1 MTAPPRPIIKHAL
14 PEKKYDGQGKVLNWS
29 QLWPEAKELET
40 LVVNGLVDDVTPAQ
54 LCQKYPSFSSFAY
67 RPLASALTNIR
78 RKHNKEV
85 ANRAGYEACGAVCE
99 YHRDLS
105 DVLHRCPEG
114 FVIFIV
120 D

>member
-1 MTAPPRPIIKHAL
+1 MSEVPVIL
-14 PEKKYDGQGKVLNWS
+14 LFC
-29 QLWPEAKELET
+29 L
-40 LVVNGLVDDVTPAQ
+40 
-54 LCQKYPSFSSFAY
+54 
-67 RPLASALTNIR
+67 PLARFFLDQY

-105 DVLHRCPEG
+105 EVLHRCPEG